1 MKSFKLEFDEKVEE
15 RLSDVEMKN
24 IAGGI
29 QDEVEVDLF
38 GSRLLCLSFDNWD
51 CKKSRS
57 CIAFPVCLPFG
68 R

>member
-38 GSRLLCLSFDNWD
+38 GIRFLCLSFDNWD

-57 CIAFPVCLPFG
+57 CKAFPICIPF
-68 R
+68 